1 VSSVLITHL
10 IATYGYFALFG
21 LVALESF
28 GIPLPGETAL
38 IAASLYAGS
47 THHLNIFVVA
57 AVALAAAVIGDNA
70 GYWLGRGG
78 GGALVA
84 RYGHLVRL
92 DARKLKVGRYLFAR
106 HGFAVVSVGR
116 FISVL
121 RTYAAFLAGVS
132 RMPAGTFV
140 AANAT
145 GGLLW
150 VTGYASAAYGLGKA
164 AGAFGSTAALAGL
177 GVTVVITVVGGLLL
191 RTRMARLEQR
201 AEAMFPDPPSPA
213 DEDEG
218 SGPGGGGG
226 PDEHGPHRAR
236 CQELQTASR
245 S

>member
-1 VSSVLITHL
+1 MSSALIAHL

-57 AVALAAAVIGDNA
+57 AVALSAAVVGDNA

-116 FISVL
+116 FISLL

-132 RMPAGTFV
+132 RMPVGSFV

-150 VTGYASAAYGLGKA
+150 VAGYASAAYGLGKA
-164 AGAFGSTAALAGL
+164 AGAFGSTAALVGL
-177 GVTVVITVVGGLLL
+177 GVTAVVTVVGGLLL
-191 RTRMARLEQR
+191 RSRMGRLEQQ
-201 AEAMFPDPPSPA
+201 ADAMFPDPPASA
-213 DEDEG
+213 DDADDD
-218 SGPGGGGG
+218 SDAGGGG
-226 PDEHGPHRAR
+226 PRAGGSHGAR
-236 CQELQTASR
+236 CQELQTSSR
-245 S
+245 